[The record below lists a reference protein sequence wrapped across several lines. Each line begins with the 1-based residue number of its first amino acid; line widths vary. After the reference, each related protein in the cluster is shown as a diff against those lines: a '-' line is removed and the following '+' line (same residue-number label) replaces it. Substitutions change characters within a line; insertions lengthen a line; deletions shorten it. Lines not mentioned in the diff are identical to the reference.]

1 MNTNKSIVKFNSK
14 PTFNESNVYRLSE
27 LKPAATKL
35 ILEPNTDLIE
45 LLKLTLFDLALKQVL
60 IIKKTLRKS
69 HPRDPHLREYVVVET
84 GKNYAR
90 YSGNK
95 FEEFFTERIDEESY
109 FQLKVYLREIY
120 KDIPT
125 VNKFKNQIISDLS
138 IKNLFRNDIIS
149 SVFSI
154 IKTNTKGN
162 QLKKDF
168 EDYLSYIDDNIGD
181 LINNEPEKVLQILLF
196 LQGNIF
202 LLKNLKFELL
212 ESLKLISV
220 ESLPNNEYLEDWL
233 WLDFMLDIDFD
244 FSELI
249 SDISEM
255 FDSIDEYFDFESSGD
270 WDGDF
275 DFDFD

>member
-1 MNTNKSIVKFNSK
+1 LNTNKSIVKFNSK